1 MLSQE
6 SEELFEKARDRLRD
20 LGLNPAARAGIRE
33 LSCMIAQ
40 AHGHEKMRWRRPE
53 ARAIIRKFV
62 EDGSFEPPLRAP
74 EDHPRPY
81 KSRRQKKRTQ
91 SRRQGSGRRFATTT
105 KFLQSWEWT
114 ELRYRA
120 LKLHGRR
127 CQCCGATPADGVMLH
142 VDHIKPRSKF
152 PELALEIDNLQVLCA
167 ACNKGK
173 GAWDETDFRIEN

>member
-53 ARAIIRKFV
+53 ARAIIRQFV
-62 EDGSFEPPLRAP
+62 ENGTFTLPRREP
-74 EDHPRPY
+74 EDPPRPY
-81 KSRRQKKRTQ
+81 KKLRQPRRAKA
-91 SRRQGSGRRFATTT
+91 RRASGGRHFAKTVE
-105 KFLQSWEWT
+105 FLQSWKWT

-127 CQCCGATPADGVMLH
+127 CQCCGATPADGIVLH

-152 PELALEIDNLQVLCA
+152 PELALEINNLQVLCA